1 MAKKDY
7 ISALLVDDEKFVI
20 DRLAQCLIDQGPEY
34 LVYRATNG
42 KEAMDWLK
50 RNQPDILVTG
60 MAMHQM
66 DGLELVRNFVAL
78 YPHTPVIMMSR
89 DIQGES
95 ILEAY
100 ELGVCKFLPI
110 PFNAAEFLNS
120 IRYALGAAK
129 SHTLHIFPLPF
140 EDEQNN

>member
-1 MAKKDY
+1 MTKRNY
-7 ISALLVDDEKFVI
+7 ISVLLVDDEKFVL
-20 DRLAQCLIDQGPEY
+20 DRLSQCLIEQGPEY

-60 MAMHQM
+60 LIMPQM

-78 YPHTPVIMMSR
+78 FPHTPVIMMSR

-100 ELGVCKFLPI
+100 ELGVYKFLPI
-110 PFNAAEFLNS
+110 PFNYAEFLYS

-129 SHTLHIFPLPF
+129 SNTLHIFPLPL
-140 EDEQNN
+140 EDR